1 MSFLLEMMRDMA
13 SYVESKESYFYQ
25 RITFYIYATDFGINV
40 SNFGRKKNSTT
51 MGSRK
56 KSYFFLVDSAL
67 RPLAPSSGLAVKRPA
82 KKNTL

>member
-1 MSFLLEMMRDMA
+1 MMRDMA

-25 RITFYIYATDFGINV
+25 RITFSIYAADIGINV

-56 KSYFFLVDSAL
+56 NVIFFSGQRTKAFSPLL
-67 RPLAPSSGLAVKRPA
+67 RLSGLKIGY
-82 KKNTL
+82 K